1 MTTDDSTHSVD
12 DDYQQCIKEHAQWQS
27 THPVTPTRDGPQIR
41 THAPHPRQTTTPTT
55 VTRTVHFFI
64 LQLALYPAMYLH
76 KPGCSGGAPWPGTTH
91 SILQVAAVGLPG
103 PVQLP
108 PIPGCSGGAPWPG
121 TTHSIFQVAA
131 VGLPG
136 PEQRTVYSRLQ
147 RWGYLVQRRATLP
160 LHSPRAFQVAAVGL
174 PGQRNAIIHCS
185 DPTCSRLQQWGSLLQ
200 NGTLALAWHIPGG
213 CRCGSLYTFFYKHVT
228 RPPPTAGQS
237 PGLNQMRKTCTGT
250 GRPV

>member
-27 THPVTPTRDGPQIR
+27 THPVTPTRDRPQIR

-91 SILQVAAVGLPG
+91 SI
-103 PVQLP
+103 
-108 PIPGCSGGAPWPG
+108 
-121 TTHSIFQVAA
+121 FQVAA

-136 PEQRTVYSRLQ
+136 PEQRTLYSRLQ

-185 DPTCSRLQQWGSLLQ
+185 YPTCSRLQQWGSLLQ